1 MGAIIFWDII
11 LKEKRNNITG
21 FINDLA
27 KMAETITLAKA
38 EIQNVLVIII
48 TGSPFR
54 GMTHII

>member
-1 MGAIIFWDII
+1 MGAIIFWDIL

-21 FINDLA
+21 LINDLV

-38 EIQNVLVIII
+38 EIQNVLAIII

-54 GMTHII
+54 RMTYII